1 MNDRISQLNQ
11 LIYQD
16 IWDIE
21 DGENMF
27 LAYSTY
33 SEEEVEAQ
41 LRHLASIGVIRVL
54 EYMDQCFVTAIT
66 DEGRDFF
73 DSFPTG

>member
-1 MNDRISQLNQ
+1 MSDRISQLNR

-21 DGENMF
+21 EGETLF

-41 LRHLASIGVIRVL
+41 LRHLASIGVIRVI
-54 EYMDQCFVTAIT
+54 EYMDQSFVTALT
-66 DEGRDFF
+66 KEGRDFF
-73 DSFPTG
+73 DSIPTE